1 MYQEKSFTGHPAWAT
16 GSSPS
21 RKGQWL
27 SVSVLFALVLLLS
40 VPLPT
45 WQNIRTYISTPRDAL
60 TFNLPPPEQVTMRIV
75 PASPHYEL
83 GSESWSKI
91 LPPGGHT
98 VHLTNPD
105 GSISTHTVAMFH
117 QIRCID
123 ILHKAY
129 YDEGSHLTNP
139 LAQHCM
145 NYLRETFLCQM
156 DMRNEPQGSVGTRNG
171 YESLCYDWEGI
182 YAEAE
187 KNQAAYSQRVG
198 L

>member
-1 MYQEKSFTGHPAWAT
+1 
-16 GSSPS
+16 
-21 RKGQWL
+21 
-27 SVSVLFALVLLLS
+27 
-40 VPLPT
+40 
-45 WQNIRTYISTPRDAL
+45 
-60 TFNLPPPEQVTMRIV
+60 MRII

-98 VHLTNPD
+98 VHTTNPD

-129 YDEGSHLTNP
+129 YDEGSHRTDP
-139 LAQHCM
+139 LAQNCM

-156 DMRNEPQGSVGTRNG
+156 DMRNEPQGAVGTRNG
-171 YESLCYDWEGI
+171 YESLCYDWEGL

-187 KNQAAYSQRVG
+187 KRQAAYSQLVRM
-198 L
+198 